1 MSLIKVSWIWVR
13 IPTQKYVQENE
24 LKGTNFEDLLEEVMN
39 KCPINGPET
48 VQLTQDGNAKT
59 LQFCVHEEASR
70 AYFSGSYDLFIK
82 NMIKNMFKVHTRA
95 TQFSIYMMLTIFW
108 PH

>member
-59 LQFCVHEEASR
+59 LQFCVNEEASR
-70 AYFSGSYDLFIK
+70 AYIFQGHMSFLLRTCLKCFSCFPVNQYYYNYL
-82 NMIKNMFKVHTRA
+82 
-95 TQFSIYMMLTIFW
+95 
-108 PH
+108 

>member
-59 LQFCVHEEASR
+59 LQFCVNEEASR
-70 AYFSGSYDLFIK
+70 AY
-82 NMIKNMFKVHTRA
+82 
-95 TQFSIYMMLTIFW
+95 IFQG
-108 PH
+108 HMSFLLRTCLKYF